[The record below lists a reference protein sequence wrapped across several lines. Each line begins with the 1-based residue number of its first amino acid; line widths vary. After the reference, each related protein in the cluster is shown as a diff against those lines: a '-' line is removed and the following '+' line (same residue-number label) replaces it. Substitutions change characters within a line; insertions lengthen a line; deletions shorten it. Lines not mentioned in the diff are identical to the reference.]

1 MIKPS
6 LRGKRARQIR
16 LWHRYLGIA
25 TGIQFLL
32 WTVSGLY
39 FSWSDIDH
47 IRGNHLKLKQE
58 HQTPTFQQLLAPTQ
72 IVSSVYDLQLIHI
85 GNTPYYFI
93 NNEKLY
99 HARTGA
105 PKDSLTP
112 EEAVVVARQHVSQG
126 LKVSKVEY
134 LSHTS
139 GHHEYRERPLPAYA
153 IVFEGPGKPIAYVSV
168 KDGRFQAIRHGAWR
182 WFDFLWMT
190 HTMDYRSRDDINNG
204 LLRAFSVA
212 GLLTVCSGLLLWA
225 VSSKRIRKIISQ
237 T

>member
-58 HQTPTFQQLLAPTQ
+58 QQTPTFQQLLPPTQ

-112 EEAVVVARQHVSQG
+112 EEAVVVARQHVSQA
-126 LKVSKVEY
+126 LKVSKVEV
-134 LSHTS
+134 LSACLFL
-139 GHHEYRERPLPAYA
+139 RDA
-153 IVFEGPGKPIAYVSV
+153 GKILVA
-168 KDGRFQAIRHGAWR
+168 
-182 WFDFLWMT
+182 
-190 HTMDYRSRDDINNG
+190 
-204 LLRAFSVA
+204 AFSEAHKIKKPAAKCSRLFGKSSFDLFYGVA
-212 GLLTVCSGLLLWA
+212 YTQSKGLS
-225 VSSKRIRKIISQ
+225 
-237 T
+237 